1 LQWISVSSSDI
12 LRRIGKFILF
22 LFLPL
27 FFSGCLGTRYLD
39 KGEKLLVKQKIKGNE
54 KVSKEKLKRLF
65 QQEPNRRL
73 PLIPFSIYVWFYQ
86 VGLNTY
92 DTLEIIAEKE
102 AIERKYDLKI
112 AKKKNNEKKV
122 KKLLVK
128 KSRKLA
134 KKDKVLKEGNLLM
147 RWGEPLA
154 TYDPELTA
162 QTEDQM
168 ELFLN
173 SKGFFNAEVEYKL
186 RETKKKVKVIYKIEE
201 GIPYRIDTI
210 FRSIADTAISSLLA
224 NNQRKSEIKKGGIYE
239 QTNLDAER
247 NRIDDLL
254 KNNGY
259 YNFSRQYVIINV
271 DTTWGEK
278 EVALELV
285 IQNPPNRIEHQ
296 VFEIDSVNFVTD
308 AHIKNLDD
316 TREHKNYGGIDF
328 SFYEEKYSKKILNNK
343 VLLHPG
349 DIYSKEKTFDTQ
361 RQLSSLD
368 VFKFIN
374 VTYQEDTARGKL
386 IAEIKTSPLKK
397 FQTTNEVGLNVSQGF
412 PGPFFNSSFKKRNV
426 FGGLEILELTAGVRI
441 DGVSAA
447 TEKDEVFQS
456 QQADG
461 TISLTFPQ
469 ILFPL
474 PASLRS
480 FVSKSQPR
488 TVISSGVSF
497 SNRPEYI
504 RTIINSK
511 ISYNIKTRKNTQY
524 NLTLGD
530 LNLINS
536 DTEDA
541 FQNLLDSLNA
551 LGNNLGDAFEPSYVS
566 SMSLTATY
574 NLNQYGKKDIS
585 NSFLKLFF
593 ESGGTIL
600 NIFGKEIF
608 QPGRLDLQ
616 TFQYLKFNADFR
628 KNEILSSSNV
638 LAYRVN
644 LGVAFPYGD
653 NKILPYEKF
662 FFAGGSSSLRAWE
675 PRRLGPGSF
684 TPLNT
689 SGVFDNS
696 IEQPGE
702 VQLEMSVE
710 LRKDLFG
717 FVEGAVFFD
726 AGNIWTI
733 SEEVNRPG
741 AKLEFNDFI
750 QEIALGSGLGIRLD
764 FSFLIL
770 RLDAGV
776 KIYDPARFEDAK
788 FIWQKA
794 FNEPPFNTTET
805 VVFNIGV
812 GYPF

>member
-1 LQWISVSSSDI
+1 
-12 LRRIGKFILF
+12 
-22 LFLPL
+22 
-27 FFSGCLGTRYLD
+27 
-39 KGEKLLVKQKIKGNE
+39 
-54 KVSKEKLKRLF
+54 
-65 QQEPNRRL
+65 
-73 PLIPFSIYVWFYQ
+73 
-86 VGLNTY
+86 
-92 DTLEIIAEKE
+92 
-102 AIERKYDLKI
+102 
-112 AKKKNNEKKV
+112 
-122 KKLLVK
+122 
-128 KSRKLA
+128 
-134 KKDKVLKEGNLLM
+134 M
-147 RWGEPLA
+147 
-154 TYDPELTA
+154 
-162 QTEDQM
+162 
-168 ELFLN
+168 
-173 SKGFFNAEVEYKL
+173 
-186 RETKKKVKVIYKIEE
+186 
-201 GIPYRIDTI
+201 
-210 FRSIADTAISSLLA
+210 
-224 NNQRKSEIKKGGIYE
+224 E
-239 QTNLDAER
+239 QTNAP
-247 NRIDDLL
+247 
-254 KNNGY
+254 
-259 YNFSRQYVIINV
+259 
-271 DTTWGEK
+271 
-278 EVALELV
+278 
-285 IQNPPNRIEHQ
+285 NP
-296 VFEIDSVNFVTD
+296 
-308 AHIKNLDD
+308 
-316 TREHKNYGGIDF
+316 
-328 SFYEEKYSKKILNNK
+328 
-343 VLLHPG
+343 
-349 DIYSKEKTFDTQ
+349 
-361 RQLSSLD
+361 
-368 VFKFIN
+368 
-374 VTYQEDTARGKL
+374 
-386 IAEIKTSPLKK
+386 
-397 FQTTNEVGLNVSQGF
+397 
-412 PGPFFNSSFKKRNV
+412 
-426 FGGLEILELTAGVRI
+426 
-441 DGVSAA
+441 
-447 TEKDEVFQS
+447 
-456 QQADG
+456 
-461 TISLTFPQ
+461 
-469 ILFPL
+469 
-474 PASLRS
+474 
-480 FVSKSQPR
+480 
-488 TVISSGVSF
+488 
-497 SNRPEYI
+497 
-504 RTIINSK
+504 IINSK

-741 AKLEFNDFI
+741 AKLEFDDFI